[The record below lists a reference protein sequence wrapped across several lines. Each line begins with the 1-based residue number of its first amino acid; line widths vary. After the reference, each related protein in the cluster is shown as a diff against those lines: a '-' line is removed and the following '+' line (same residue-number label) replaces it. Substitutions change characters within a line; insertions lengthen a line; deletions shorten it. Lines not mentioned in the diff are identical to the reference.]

1 MKRSSKCAPIGCCN
15 LSLKPTRDAVC
26 TRTGYV
32 YDKETIL
39 KHILHEKELI
49 QENVAVFEKRRRIEA
64 VKANDKSR
72 REEENRRLELGFKLA
87 QKIQSSK
94 TEASKTEKRADLLAT
109 NHWLPGTAEN
119 IELDDPG
126 QKMGP
131 LDMKPRCPKSQKPI
145 TFKKLIPVRFLF
157 HKSVRFGE
165 PGFVRCAATNKP
177 ILHEKCVLI
186 RPTGQVVL
194 KAFIEKVV
202 KKDGGIWEGKKLK
215 PSRDLIDL
223 HHS

>member
-15 LSLKPTRDAVC
+15 LSLKPTRNAVC

-49 QENVAVFEKRRRIEA
+49 QENVAAFEKRRRMET
-64 VKANDKSR
+64 VKADDLSR
-72 REEENRRLELGFKLA
+72 REEENRRCMEFKLA
-87 QKIQSSK
+87 RKITSSK
-94 TEASKTEKRADLLAT
+94 TEASKIEKRADLLAT

-119 IELDDPG
+119 IELDLPG
-126 QKMGP
+126 QTMGT
-131 LDMKPRCPKSQKPI
+131 LDLKPRCPKSRKPI
-145 TFKKLIPVRFLF
+145 TFKKLIPVRFSF

-194 KAFIEKVV
+194 KAFIDKVV
-202 KKDGGIWEGKKLK
+202 KKDGGMWEGKKLK

>member
-1 MKRSSKCAPIGCCN
+1 MERSSRCAPIGCCN

-26 TRTGYV
+26 TRSGYV

-39 KHILHEKELI
+39 KHILREKELI
-49 QENVAVFEKRRRIEA
+49 QESVAALEKRRRLEV
-64 VKANDKSR
+64 VKGNDKSR
-72 REEENRRLELGFKLA
+72 REEENRRCMEYKLA
-87 QKIQSSK
+87 QKITSSK
-94 TEASKTEKRADLLAT
+94 TEASKTEKRSNLLAT

-119 IELDDPG
+119 IEVDVSD

-131 LDMKPRCPKSQKPI
+131 LDLKPRCPKSQKPI

-177 ILHEKCVLI
+177 ILHQKCVLI

-194 KAFIEKVV
+194 KAFIEEVV
-202 KKDGGIWEGKKLK
+202 KKDGGVWEGKKLK
-215 PSRDLIDL
+215 PSRDLIDI
-223 HHS
+223 HHC